1 MSENEAQ
8 ARRRVSLTKRQLAEE
23 QGSNLLSIL
32 CEVTADGKLS
42 DEEVSNLGDWLLKN
56 KTLEYP
62 AVGLLLEVLARVLAD
77 GAVSDEER
85 LELHLAIEKT
95 LPVTER
101 AHAKQKR
108 ADQAAAEA
116 PPFRDTRREG
126 GITRSDIES
135 GVIEMDVSFA
145 REEAPWRSDP
155 ATDAQRKFLRSLGG
169 TLRSGAS
176 KGEAS
181 DTIDSLLGN
190 KPLSNRQLMVLRFWN
205 RSRVEGEDKRAIID
219 WLDQFYSEDPDRK
232 RAWELYK
239 EEAEDDGLQGDA
251 ERVPLGI
258 GPEYLARVKNGGPD
272 AIPRFRRGTARTKVS
287 KDSNH
292 ASSGRNIG
300 TWLVM
305 LALVIALIIKLVSAY
320 SQ

>member
-1 MSENEAQ
+1 MLNRSVQ
-8 ARRRVSLTKRQLAEE
+8 IKR
-23 QGSNLLSIL
+23 
-32 CEVTADGKLS
+32 
-42 DEEVSNLGDWLLKN
+42 LLKLHRFVTRAAKVELPDQILN
-56 KTLEYP
+56 PVLSKWMSASRERKPLG
-62 AVGLLLEVLARVLAD
+62 GL
-77 GAVSDEER
+77 
-85 LELHLAIEKT
+85 
-95 LPVTER
+95 
-101 AHAKQKR
+101 
-108 ADQAAAEA
+108 
-116 PPFRDTRREG
+116 TRR
-126 GITRSDIES
+126 
-135 GVIEMDVSFA
+135 
-145 REEAPWRSDP
+145 
-155 ATDAQRKFLRSLGG
+155 TDAQRKFLRSLGG